1 MNEND
6 IFNTFRGILGEGRG
20 RVMTPAER
28 LKMIK
33 RRNKLKGVP
42 EPSPEEQARRREE
55 MLSHPTARNALRKL
69 RDALKRDKEEPP
81 KDDTEKPKEKGK
93 AG

>member
-1 MNEND
+1 MK
-6 IFNTFRGILGEGRG
+6 T
-20 RVMTPAER
+20 
-28 LKMIK
+28 IK

-69 RDALKRDKEEPP
+69 RDALKRNKKESP
-81 KDDTEKPKEKGK
+81 KDDTKNPKDVGK